1 MEDMFPASFED
12 DESNLI
18 GEMSEEEDLEE
29 VGILDSPDGGAD
41 GKGGSAKKR
50 SKKVGIEDFIL
61 LKVIG
66 KGSFGKVSCLVPTSY
81 KFYLHAGPFC

>member
-29 VGILDSPDGGAD
+29 VGILDSPDGTGTD
-41 GKGGSAKKR
+41 GKENSAKR
-50 SKKVGIEDFIL
+50 RPKKVGIEDFIL

-66 KGSFGKVSCLVPTSY
+66 KGSFGKVSS
-81 KFYLHAGPFC
+81 HGPLAHH